1 MKKLIGVMVSSVLVA
16 GFVFAGCSSQKLFH
30 KSVVYS
36 LDKTEVDSFTSM
48 DLDIVVAKIDII
60 PTADEFAIEYSVMNQ
75 NIEYSVKNNV
85 LEVKAEQIDEV
96 NEVKESYVK
105 IYIPEDYEFED
116 IECSCEVGS
125 IYLNDLT
132 ADNISID
139 STVGNVELQGVVV
152 NKELKVSNN
161 VGNTIIDLE
170 NDDFSYSVKSD
181 LGKVNIKGEDYS
193 GFDVDKEYEADNGPM
208 VTIESN
214 TGDVK
219 LA

>member
-1 MKKLIGVMVSSVLVA
+1 MKKLIGVMVSSVLIA
-16 GFVFAGCSSQKLFH
+16 GLVLGGCSSQKLFH

-48 DLDIVVAKIDII
+48 DLDIAVAKIDII
-60 PTADEFAIEYSVMNQ
+60 PTGDEFAIEYSVMNQ

-85 LEVKAEQIDEV
+85 LKVKAEEIDEV

-139 STVGNVELQGVVV
+139 SSVGNVELQGVVV

-161 VGNTIIDLE
+161 VGNTKIDLE

-181 LGKVNIKGEDYS
+181 LGKVNIKGEDFS
-193 GFDVDKEYEADNGPM
+193 GFDVDKEFKADNGPM